1 LSGGGFVDEGFVM
14 EQQII
19 LAVLAKHPEINT
31 AYIFGSIAKGTAT
44 PDSDLDIAVQSEKLL
59 TTEQHISLVEDL
71 ALATGRPID
80 LIDLKTAGEPLL
92 GQILQG
98 VRLIGSDT
106 NHAELI
112 KRHLFDSA
120 DFLPYVERMLAER
133 RAQWTK

>member
-1 LSGGGFVDEGFVM
+1 M